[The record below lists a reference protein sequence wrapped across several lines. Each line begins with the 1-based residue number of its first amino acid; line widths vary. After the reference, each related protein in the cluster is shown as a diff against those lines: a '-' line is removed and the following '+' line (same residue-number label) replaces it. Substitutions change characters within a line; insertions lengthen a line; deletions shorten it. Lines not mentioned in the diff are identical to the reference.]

1 MTRNGRQDLWSIPS
15 DADPVVPFLGDI
27 IYKQHELLIQGMAN
41 CFSVE
46 LESTKEL
53 SEALGC

>member
-1 MTRNGRQDLWSIPS
+1 MTQNGRQDLWSIPS
-15 DADPVVPFLGDI
+15 DVDPAVPFLGGI
-27 IYKQHELLIQGMAN
+27 IYKQRELLIQGMTN

-53 SEALGC
+53 FEAL